1 MHHLKIKAKDW
12 LLIFLFGIFFGAI
25 FGVLL
30 YILAS
35 ANIFDGAILG
45 GLNGFFIALI
55 SLLLITIGN
64 TFILPQVQKKYWN
77 LVSFILSF
85 LSGVFGSFWA
95 SFVAIMSGIF
105 MIDGYFNNL
114 YFFTFLIGILTY
126 LIGFVMYLFVKTRN
140 QEEFTSKQYKESKL
154 HLLQA
159 QLNPHFLFN
168 SLNSVAELVYI
179 DPKKAEYTIMN
190 ISKFLRNTLD
200 ETLKVSLAN
209 ELALVQNYVNI
220 ENIRFNQNIKLQ
232 IDTRNLNLGEIFL
245 PKFSI
250 QLLVENSIKHNS
262 VAIKELHIKIEII
275 QKAYEVIITVRD
287 NGKGF
292 KTISYGTGLK
302 NLKERLEFL
311 NKGTLEQISDTN
323 VTQFTITLKENYENI
338 GY

>member
-1 MHHLKIKAKDW
+1 MHQLKIKAKDW
-12 LLIFLFGIFFGAI
+12 LLIFLFGVFFGAI
-25 FGVLL
+25 FGMAL

-35 ANIFDGAILG
+35 ANKLDGALLG

-64 TFILPQVQKKYWN
+64 EFILPKVPKKYWN
-77 LVSFILSF
+77 AVSFILSF

-105 MIDGYFNNL
+105 IIDGYYNNL
-114 YFFTFLIGILTY
+114 YFFTFLIGLITY
-126 LIGFVMYLFVKTRN
+126 LIGFVMYLFVKSRN
-140 QEEFTSKQYKESKL
+140 QEEFTLQQYKESKL

-168 SLNSVAELVYI
+168 SLNSVAELVYV
-179 DPKKAEYTIMN
+179 DPKKAEYAIMN

-200 ETLKVSLAN
+200 ETLKVSLAK
-209 ELALVQNYVNI
+209 ELELVQNYINI

-232 IDTRNLNLGEIFL
+232 INSKNLNLKEIFL

-250 QLLVENSIKHNS
+250 QLLVENSIKHNF
-262 VAIKELHIKIEII
+262 VAKKNLHIKIDIKEENDEIS
-275 QKAYEVIITVRD
+275 ITVTD
-287 NGKGF
+287 DGKGF
-292 KTISYGTGLK
+292 TTITYGTGLK

-311 NKGTLEQISDTN
+311 NSGTLHQTSDTDG
-323 VTQFTITLKENYENI
+323 THFIITLKENYENI